1 MNLSQRAQPGQL
13 IRTNGDK
20 VYYNITIAPDGE
32 NSLSGEPVPAEY
44 SDVRTTPIF
53 YEQPDHFTLSVV
65 RFSIPTSE
73 IPLQIFP
80 VDLNPPNVNINQG
93 LPSVTLEWNNIP
105 RQRFTSWITQRPNS
119 LIPATLAL
127 ARDTRYTEYYSVYS
141 IDHLLR
147 IYNEA
152 FENAYFDIL
161 ADGAPV
167 TAPPFFQYDPVTNL
181 ISLYVP
187 ENYDAANV
195 GIYVNNMLGRNFGNS
210 FLQSVLGY
218 GIVAGQDIQ
227 LIYDFTGFNIVNNIR
242 RDVFPVQNYLF
253 VTQEYNT
260 LALFSSFAG
269 LVLTTSSIPI
279 RNEWVSATQANFPGD
294 QQPANNRNNFF
305 NILTDF
311 ELNQTDGYKLGSYVN
326 YTPTA
331 EYRRHTLNSTT
342 PIFKIDLKVYWR
354 DTYSNLRELFVPA
367 QNPLTVKLLFEKK

>member
-13 IRTNGDK
+13 IRNNGDK

-93 LPSVTLEWNNIP
+93 LPSVTLVWNNIP
-105 RQRFTSWITQRPNS
+105 RQRFTTWITQRPNS

-227 LIYDFTGFNIVNNIR
+227 LIYDFTGFNIVDNIR
-242 RDVFPVQNYLF
+242 RDVYPVQNYLF

>member
-1 MNLSQRAQPGQL
+1 MNLSRGDPPGQL

-20 VYYNITIAPDGE
+20 VYYNISIAPDGE
-32 NSLSGEPVPAEY
+32 DSLTGKPKLAEY

-80 VDLNPPNVNINQG
+80 VDLNPPNININQG

-105 RQRFTSWITQRPNS
+105 RQRFTTWITQRPGA
-119 LIPATLAL
+119 IVPASVAL
-127 ARDTRYTEYYSVYS
+127 ARDVRYTEYYSVHS
-141 IDHLLR
+141 MQHLLR

-152 FENAYFDIL
+152 LVDAYFDIVG
-161 ADGAPV
+161 DGAPV
-167 TAPPFFQYDPVTNL
+167 TAPPFFEYNPVTQL
-181 ISLYVP
+181 VSLYVP
-187 ENYDAANV
+187 ESYEAA
-195 GIYVNNMLGRNFGNS
+195 GIDIFVNNMLGRNFGNS
-210 FLQSVLGY
+210 FLQAVQGY
-218 GIVAGQDIQ
+218 NQPAGQDTK
-227 LIYDFTGFNIVNNIR
+227 LVYDFNGFNQLQNIR
-242 RDVFPVQNYLF
+242 RDVYPVQNYL
-253 VTQEYNT
+253 VMSQEYNT

-294 QQPANNRNNFF
+294 QQPANVRNNFF

-342 PIFKIDLKVYWR
+342 PIFKVDLNVFWR
-354 DTYSNLRELFVPA
+354 DNYSNLRPLYIPA

>member
-227 LIYDFTGFNIVNNIR
+227 LIYDFTGFNIVDNIR
-242 RDVFPVQNYLF
+242 RDVYPVQNYLF